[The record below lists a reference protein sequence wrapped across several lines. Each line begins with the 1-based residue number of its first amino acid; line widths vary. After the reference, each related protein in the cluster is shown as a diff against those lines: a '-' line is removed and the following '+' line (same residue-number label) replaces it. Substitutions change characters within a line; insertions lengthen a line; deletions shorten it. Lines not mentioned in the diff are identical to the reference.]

1 MQKID
6 NFDKVQAASGQ
17 QDELEPGGYLC
28 KIMGAKI
35 VTYHG
40 QSGDFDKLEVSVD
53 IDEGDFKGY
62 YADDYRAQAQWGHD
76 QKWKGILR
84 LYAPTNGDDPQAK
97 RSQAIFKAFTDAV
110 EASNPGY
117 KWNWDEATLK
127 DKRVGVMFRSEEYDF
142 NGYHGWKTRPFKAES
157 TEYIKSGK
165 FETPKPK
172 ALKKETSQPS
182 APYPN
187 NNPDAFSNI
196 PSDDDLPF

>member
-28 KIMGAKI
+28 KIMGAKV

-40 QSGDFDKLEVSVD
+40 QNGDFDKLEVSVD

-62 YADDYRAQAQWGHD
+62 YAEDYRAQVQWGKD
-76 QKWKGILR
+76 QKWKGTLR
-84 LYAPTNGDDPQAK
+84 LYAPTNGDDSQAK
-97 RSQAIFKAFTDAV
+97 RSQSIFKAFTDAV

-117 KWNWDEATLK
+117 KWDWDESKLK
-127 DKRVGVMFRSEEYDF
+127 GKHIGVMFRSEEYDF

-157 TEYIKSGK
+157 TDYIKAGK

-172 ALKKETSQPS
+172 ALKKGDSQS
-182 APYPN
+182 VAPYPN
-187 NNPDAFSNI
+187 NNPGSFSEV